1 MIGLADCNNFFV
13 SCERSINPALD
24 GKPVVVLSNNDG
36 CVVARSNESK
46 RLGVKMGQPA
56 FEIRDMIEKHR
67 IIALS
72 GNHLLYRDISLRV
85 HDIFRRF
92 VPSALDY
99 SVDESFLD
107 VNGIPVDVLPE
118 IGEAIYNACWK
129 EMRIPVTIGF
139 APTKTLA
146 KIATEVSKKGG
157 QRLGIIYDEADAVKI
172 YDNIPIYDLWG
183 VGRRLTKML
192 YQNGVY
198 TIGQFA
204 ARDVEWVKKKMG
216 VTGERSWR
224 ELHCQP
230 CIELNHVERLLQD
243 SISESR
249 TFPEDVTDYDYIRAR
264 IVIYASD
271 CARKLR
277 AMNGECRSVGVFLRG
292 NPFRNTEPVLRPE
305 RVVRLSSPCNDT
317 ITLTEVALD
326 ILDNIFIEGAAF
338 KRAGVWLGDIQKCVL
353 RPGSLFETEVDA
365 KTEKKQLMNKF
376 MKTIDKI
383 NNVVG
388 YKNIGLASQ
397 LVKGHQGHN
406 DGYSSSFQAPSRK
419 K

>member
-118 IGEAIYNACWK
+118 IGEAIYDACWK

-198 TIGQFA
+198 TIRS
-204 ARDVEWVKKKMG
+204 AR
-216 VTGERSWR
+216 TG
-224 ELHCQP
+224 
-230 CIELNHVERLLQD
+230 
-243 SISESR
+243 
-249 TFPEDVTDYDYIRAR
+249 IRGH
-264 IVIYASD
+264 YHD
-271 CARKLR
+271 
-277 AMNGECRSVGVFLRG
+277 G
-292 NPFRNTEPVLRPE
+292 
-305 RVVRLSSPCNDT
+305 
-317 ITLTEVALD
+317 
-326 ILDNIFIEGAAF
+326 
-338 KRAGVWLGDIQKCVL
+338 
-353 RPGSLFETEVDA
+353 
-365 KTEKKQLMNKF
+365 
-376 MKTIDKI
+376 
-383 NNVVG
+383 
-388 YKNIGLASQ
+388 IGLDVRIEVNREFYERENTQNHHRHEAQ
-397 LVKGHQGHN
+397 GGHN
-406 DGYSSSFQAPSRK
+406 RAFHRTCVK
-419 K
+419 THIK